1 MKRLL
6 DAPHR
11 LFFFSAVVQLL
22 LASAWWAA
30 TLMLRAQGSPP
41 PAASGLDPVR
51 MHAFLMVYGFFA
63 YFVFGF
69 LFTAGPRWLEVPG
82 PTRREYVPAG
92 IAMGL
97 AGALL
102 YPALAAGRPFVAAC
116 AALMAVA
123 WLFNAARFWRLVA
136 KSAATD
142 RLHAKLAAAAVTAG
156 GIGVLVF
163 ATGIATESD
172 RLLRVSQSIGVWAFL
187 VPLFCTVCHRML
199 PFFTANALPFVK
211 AWRPGWLLA
220 ALYAGSLAHG
230 TIDALEC
237 PQWLWIVDV
246 PLAITGFS
254 ISRRWG
260 VAKTLGN
267 RLLAML
273 HIGFLWIGIAFA
285 LHAVQ
290 SMLLLA
296 GVHALGLAPVHA
308 FTIGFLASVTLAMV
322 SRVSCGH
329 SGRMLAADRLTWYA
343 FLLLQTAAAL
353 RVAADLW
360 PAHYGALLLAA
371 AGCWLACFGP
381 WACRYLPLYWRPRA
395 DGRPG

>member
-30 TLMLRAQGSPP
+30 TLILRAQGSPAP
-41 PAASGLDPVR
+41 LAPGLDAVR

-69 LFTAGPRWLEVPG
+69 LFTAGPRWLQVPG

-102 YPALAAGRPFVAAC
+102 YPAMAYGGLFIVACVALLAVS
-116 AALMAVA
+116 
-123 WLFNAARFWRLVA
+123 WLANVVRFLRLVV
-136 KSAATD
+136 KSPAED
-142 RLHAKLAAAAVTAG
+142 CQHALLAAAAVIAG
-156 GIGVLVF
+156 GLGVF
-163 ATGIATESD
+163 AFAVGVALESD
-172 RLLRVSQSIGVWAFL
+172 RLLRISQAIGVWAFL

-199 PFFTANALPFVK
+199 PFFTASALPFMQ

-220 ALYAGSLAHG
+220 TLYAGSLAHG
-230 TIDALEC
+230 VLEALAL
-237 PQWLWIVDV
+237 PQWLWVVDL
-246 PLAITGFS
+246 PLAIVGFS
-254 ISRRWG
+254 ISLRWG
-260 VAKTLGN
+260 VSKTLAN
-267 RLLAML
+267 KLLAML
-273 HIGFLWIGIAFA
+273 HLGFLWIGIAFA

-308 FTIGFLASVTLAMV
+308 FTIGFIASVTLAMV

-329 SGRMLAADRLTWYA
+329 SGRTLAADRLTWHA
-343 FLLLQTAAAL
+343 FLLLQAAAAL

-371 AGCWLACFGP
+371 VGCWLACFGP
-381 WACRYLPLYWRPRA
+381 WAWRYLPLYWRPRA

>member
-30 TLMLRAQGSPP
+30 TLLLRARGT
-41 PAASGLDPVR
+41 PAPLAPGLDPVR
-51 MHAFLMVYGFFA
+51 MHAYLMVYGFFA

-69 LFTAGPRWLEVPG
+69 LFTAGPRWLEVSG
-82 PTRREYVPAG
+82 PRRREYVPAG
-92 IAMGL
+92 VAMGV

-102 YPALAAGRPFVAAC
+102 YPA
-116 AALMAVA
+116 MAYGG
-123 WLFNAARFWRLVA
+123 LFLVA
-136 KSAATD
+136 CVSLLAVSWLANAVRFVRLITKSPAQD
-142 RLHAKLAAAAVTAG
+142 CRHALLAAAAVIAG
-156 GIGVLVF
+156 GLGVF
-163 ATGIATESD
+163 AFGVGIALESD
-172 RLLRVSQSIGVWAFL
+172 RLLRISQAIGVWAFL

-199 PFFTANALPFVK
+199 PFFTANALPFVR

-220 ALYAGSLAHG
+220 TLYVGSLAHG
-230 TIDALEC
+230 VLEALAL
-237 PQWLWIVDV
+237 PQWLWVVDL
-246 PLAITGFS
+246 PLAIVGFS

-260 VAKTLGN
+260 VSKTLGN
-267 RLLAML
+267 KLLAML
-273 HIGFLWIGIAFA
+273 HLGFLWIGIAFA

-290 SMLLLA
+290 SMVLLA

-343 FLLLQTAAAL
+343 FLLLQTAAVL

-381 WACRYLPLYWRPRA
+381 WAWRYLPFYWRPRA

>member
-6 DAPHR
+6 EAPHR
-11 LFFFSAVVQLL
+11 LFFFFAVVQLL

-30 TLMLRAQGSPP
+30 TLLLRARGY
-41 PAASGLDPVR
+41 PAPLASGLEPVSV
-51 MHAFLMVYGFFA
+51 HAFLMVYGFFA

-82 PTRREYVPAG
+82 PTRRGYVPAG
-92 IAMGL
+92 IAMGA
-97 AGALL
+97 AGVLL
-102 YPALAAGRPFVAAC
+102 YPALALGPPILALCVAVLAVSWLANAGRF
-116 AALMAVA
+116 L
-123 WLFNAARFWRLVA
+123 RLIA
-136 KSAATD
+136 KSPAKD
-142 RLHAKLAAAAVTAG
+142 RQHAMLAAAAVIAG
-156 GIGVLVF
+156 GLGVLAFGAGV
-163 ATGIATESD
+163 ALESE
-172 RLLRVSQSIGVWAFL
+172 RLLRISQAIGVWAFL

-199 PFFTANALPFVK
+199 PFFTANVLPFVK

-220 ALYAGSLAHG
+220 TLYAGSLAHG
-230 TIDALEC
+230 VLAALDL
-237 PQWLWIVDV
+237 PQWLWVVDL
-246 PLAITGFS
+246 PLAAVGFS

-260 VAKTLGN
+260 VAKSLGN

-273 HIGFLWIGIAFA
+273 HLGFLWIGIAFA
-285 LHAVQ
+285 LHAAQ
-290 SMLLLA
+290 SLLLLA
-296 GVHALGLAPVHA
+296 DVHALGLAPVHA

-329 SGRMLAADRLTWYA
+329 SGRTLAADRLTWHA
-343 FLLLQTAAAL
+343 FLLLQAAAVL

-381 WACRYLPLYWRPRA
+381 WAWRYLPLYWRARA